1 MEAAV
6 NRLPPTSA
14 APRRSATNLRVLK
27 PEAPA
32 GGFAQPAFASSNSWD
47 GFFVRELLGSLVV
60 AAPFFVLA
68 AIFDLARW
76 GVWLSLALLVVMAAS
91 LAVTTWWM
99 TRPVAALS
107 RAAEAVE
114 SGDLGARALP
124 AGGQDTRRL
133 AATFNMLLERL
144 EGNVTGLRGEEAGT
158 AGAISASTG
167 RVTAAIAEQSEAAAL
182 ASAGLDVLT
191 HDSAAVVESVAAVAA
206 QAGELL
212 TSIQRAQTDLQG
224 SSDRTQAN
232 ARRVGEIQD
241 VIGILND
248 IADQT
253 ALLAL
258 NAAIEAA
265 RAGDSGRGF
274 AVVVDEVRRLAERS
288 KAAAAEI
295 ATLAQRAQT
304 TTGEAVIAIERR
316 GQQLDRWMGLTR
328 AMSELTARVEPA
340 IEQHHAHAESVELAL
355 RVVAQKGH
363 AVAAVADDLA
373 RSRGASREDDAFRE
387 SQRVDR

>member
-1 MEAAV
+1 MEAEV
-6 NRLPPTSA
+6 NRLPPTSE

-32 GGFAQPAFASSNSWD
+32 PGFARPAFASSNSWD
-47 GFFVRELLGSLVV
+47 GFFVRVLLGSLVV

-76 GVWLSLALLVVMAAS
+76 GVWLSLALLVVMAAV
-91 LAVTTWWM
+91 LAVTTWWI

-107 RAAEAVE
+107 RAAGAVE

-124 AGGQDTRRL
+124 AGGPDTRRL

-158 AGAISASTG
+158 ADAISASTG
-167 RVTAAIAEQSEAAAL
+167 RVTAAIAEQSVAAAL
-182 ASAGLDVLT
+182 ASAGLDALT

-206 QAGELL
+206 QAEELR
-212 TSIQRAQTDLQG
+212 TNIQRAQTDLQAA
-224 SSDRTQAN
+224 SDRTQAN
-232 ARRVGEIQD
+232 AKRVGEIQD
-241 VIGILND
+241 VIGMLND

-274 AVVVDEVRRLAERS
+274 AVVADEVRRLAERS

-295 ATLAQRAQT
+295 ATLAQGAQT
-304 TTGEAVIAIERR
+304 TGGEAVIAIERR
-316 GQQLDRWMGLTR
+316 GQQLDRWMSLTR
-328 AMSELTARVEPA
+328 AMSELTAKVAPA
-340 IEQHHAHAESVELAL
+340 IEQHHAHAESVELAV
-355 RVVAQKGH
+355 RVVAQTSQ
-363 AVAAVADDLA
+363 AVAAAAKELA
-373 RSRGASREDDAFRE
+373 RSRSASDEDATRE
-387 SQRVDR
+387 SQRAIR

>member
-1 MEAAV
+1 MEAV
-6 NRLPPTSA
+6 VSRRPPPSA
-14 APRRSATNLRVLK
+14 APRRSATTLRVLK
-27 PEAPA
+27 PEPPAPRP
-32 GGFAQPAFASSNSWD
+32 AQAASVSGISWD
-47 GFFVRELLGSLVV
+47 GVFVRVLLGSVV
-60 AAPFFVLA
+60 VTAPFFVLA
-68 AIFDLARW
+68 AFFDLAQW
-76 GVWLSLALLVVMAAS
+76 GVWLSLAAFAVMAAV
-91 LAVTTWWM
+91 LAVTTWWI
-99 TRPVAALS
+99 TRPLAALS
-107 RAAEAVE
+107 RAALAIE

-144 EGNVTGLRGEEAGT
+144 ERNVAPLRGEEADSAT
-158 AGAISASTG
+158 FSASTG

-182 ASAGLDVLT
+182 ASAGLEVLT

-232 ARRVGEIQD
+232 VRRVGEIQD

-274 AVVVDEVRRLAERS
+274 AVVADEVRRLAERS

-295 ATLAQRAQT
+295 ATLAQGAQT
-304 TTGEAVIAIERR
+304 TSGEAVIAIERR

-328 AMSELTARVEPA
+328 AMSELTAKVEPA
-340 IEQHHAHAESVELAL
+340 IEQHHAHAESVELAVQ
-355 RVVAQKGH
+355 VVAQKSH
-363 AVAAVADDLA
+363 AVAAAAEDLA
-373 RSRGASREDDAFRE
+373 HSRGASREDDAFRE
-387 SQRVDR
+387 SQRVGR

>member
-1 MEAAV
+1 MEAEV
-6 NRLPPTSA
+6 NRTPPTSA
-14 APRRSATNLRVLK
+14 EPRRSATNLRVLK

-32 GGFAQPAFASSNSWD
+32 PGFAQPAFATSNSWD
-47 GFFVRELLGSLVV
+47 GFFVRVLLGSLVV

-68 AIFDLARW
+68 AIFDVARW
-76 GVWLSLALLVVMAAS
+76 GVWLSLALLMVMAAI
-91 LAVTTWWM
+91 LALTTWWI

-107 RAAEAVE
+107 RAAGAVE

-133 AATFNMLLERL
+133 ATIFNMLLERL
-144 EGNVTGLRGEEAGT
+144 EGNVTGLRGEQAGT
-158 AGAISASTG
+158 AAAISASTG
-167 RVTAAIAEQSEAAAL
+167 RVAAAIAEQSEAAAL

-191 HDSAAVVESVAAVAA
+191 QDSAAIAESVAAVAA
-206 QAGELL
+206 QAEDLL

-232 ARRVGEIQD
+232 TRRVGEIQG

-274 AVVVDEVRRLAERS
+274 AVVADEVRRLAERS

-295 ATLAQRAQT
+295 ATLAQGAQT
-304 TTGEAVIAIERR
+304 TSGEAVIAIERR
-316 GQQLDRWMGLTR
+316 GQQLDRWMGLTS
-328 AMSELTARVEPA
+328 AMSELTAKVVPA
-340 IEQHHAHAESVELAL
+340 IEQHHAHAQSVELAVE
-355 RVVAQKGH
+355 VVAQKSQ
-363 AVAAVADDLA
+363 AVAAAAEELA
-373 RSRGASREDDAFRE
+373 RSRRASREDAAFRE
-387 SQRVDR
+387 SPRVVR

>member
-1 MEAAV
+1 MEAEV

-14 APRRSATNLRVLK
+14 PPRRSATNLRVLK

-32 GGFAQPAFASSNSWD
+32 PGFARPAFASSNSWD
-47 GFFVRELLGSLVV
+47 GFFVRVLLGSLVV

-76 GVWLSLALLVVMAAS
+76 GVWLSLALLVVMAAV
-91 LAVTTWWM
+91 LAVTTWWI

-158 AGAISASTG
+158 ADAISASTG

-182 ASAGLDVLT
+182 ASAGLDILT
-191 HDSAAVVESVAAVAA
+191 HDSAAVVESVGAVAA

-212 TSIQRAQTDLQG
+212 SSIQRAQTDLQG

-241 VIGILND
+241 VIGMLND

-274 AVVVDEVRRLAERS
+274 AVVADEVRRLAERS

-295 ATLAQRAQT
+295 ATLAQGAQT
-304 TTGEAVIAIERR
+304 TGGEAVIAIERR

-328 AMSELTARVEPA
+328 AMSELTAKVEPA
-340 IEQHHAHAESVELAL
+340 IEQHHAHAESVELAV
-355 RVVAQKGH
+355 RVVAQTSQ
-363 AVAAVADDLA
+363 AVAAAAKELA
-373 RSRGASREDDAFRE
+373 RSRTASDEDATRE
-387 SQRVDR
+387 SQRAIR

>member
-1 MEAAV
+1 MEAEV
-6 NRLPPTSA
+6 NRTPPTSA
-14 APRRSATNLRVLK
+14 EPRRSATNLRVLK

-32 GGFAQPAFASSNSWD
+32 PGFAQPAFATSNSWD
-47 GFFVRELLGSLVV
+47 GFFVRVLLGSLVV

-68 AIFDLARW
+68 AIFDVARW
-76 GVWLSLALLVVMAAS
+76 GVWLSLALLMVMAAI
-91 LAVTTWWM
+91 LALTTWWI

-107 RAAEAVE
+107 RAAGAVE

-133 AATFNMLLERL
+133 ATIFNMLLERL
-144 EGNVTGLRGEEAGT
+144 EGNVTGLRGEQAGT
-158 AGAISASTG
+158 AAAISASTG
-167 RVTAAIAEQSEAAAL
+167 RVAAAIAEQSEAAAL

-191 HDSAAVVESVAAVAA
+191 QDSATVAESVAAVAA
-206 QAGELL
+206 QAEDLL

-232 ARRVGEIQD
+232 TRRVGEIQG

-274 AVVVDEVRRLAERS
+274 AVVADEVRRLAERS

-295 ATLAQRAQT
+295 ATLAQGAQT
-304 TTGEAVIAIERR
+304 TSGEAVIAIEQR

-328 AMSELTARVEPA
+328 AMSELTAKVVPA
-340 IEQHHAHAESVELAL
+340 IEQHHAHAQSVELAVE
-355 RVVAQKGH
+355 VVAQKGQ
-363 AVAAVADDLA
+363 AVAAAAEELA
-373 RSRGASREDDAFRE
+373 RSRGVSREGAAFRE
-387 SQRVDR
+387 SPRVVR

>member
-6 NRLPPTSA
+6 NRRPPASA
-14 APRRSATNLRVLK
+14 VPRRSATTLRVLK

-32 GGFAQPAFASSNSWD
+32 PGPAQGALGSRNSWN
-47 GFFVRELLGSLVV
+47 GLFVRVLLGSLVV
-60 AAPFFVLA
+60 TAPFFVLA
-68 AIFDLARW
+68 AFFDLAQW
-76 GVWLSLALLVVMAAS
+76 GAWLSLVASVVMVAI
-91 LAVTTWWM
+91 LAGTTWWI

-114 SGDLGARALP
+114 SGDLGVRALP
-124 AGGQDTRRL
+124 AGGQDTRLL

-144 EGNVTGLRGEEAGT
+144 EGNITGLRGEEAGT
-158 AGAISASTG
+158 ADTISASTG
-167 RVTAAIAEQSEAAAL
+167 RVKAAIAGQSEAAAL

-212 TSIQRAQTDLQG
+212 TGIQRAQTDLQG
-224 SSDRTQAN
+224 SRDRTQAN
-232 ARRVGEIQD
+232 AKRVGEIQS
-241 VIGILND
+241 VIEILND

-274 AVVVDEVRRLAERS
+274 AVVADEVRRLAERS

-295 ATLAQRAQT
+295 ATLAHGAQT
-304 TTGEAVIAIERR
+304 TGGEAVIAIERR

-328 AMSELTARVEPA
+328 AMSELTAKVEPA
-340 IEQHHAHAESVELAL
+340 IDQHRAHAESVELAVQ
-355 RVVAQKGH
+355 VVAQKSH
-363 AVAAVADDLA
+363 AVAAAAEDLA
-373 RSRGASREDDAFRE
+373 RSRAASREDAT
-387 SQRVDR
+387 SQRVIR

>member
-6 NRLPPTSA
+6 NRRPRATTV
-14 APRRSATNLRVLK
+14 PRRSATTLRVLK

-32 GGFAQPAFASSNSWD
+32 PGPAQASSASGNSWD
-47 GFFVRELLGSLVV
+47 GVFARVLLGSVV
-60 AAPFFVLA
+60 VTAPFFVLA
-68 AIFDLARW
+68 AFFDLAQW
-76 GVWLSLALLVVMAAS
+76 GAWLSLAALAVVAAM
-91 LAVTTWWM
+91 LAVTTWWI

-107 RAAEAVE
+107 RAALAVQ
-114 SGDLGARALP
+114 SGDLDARALP

-133 AATFNMLLERL
+133 AATFNMLLDRL
-144 EGNVTGLRGEEAGT
+144 EGNVAQLRGEEAET
-158 AGAISASTG
+158 AATISASTG
-167 RVTAAIAEQSEAAAL
+167 RVTTAIAEQSEAAAL

-274 AVVVDEVRRLAERS
+274 AVVADEVRRLAERS

-295 ATLAQRAQT
+295 ATLAQGAQT
-304 TTGEAVIAIERR
+304 TGGEAVIAIERR

-328 AMSELTARVEPA
+328 AMSELTAKVEPA
-340 IEQHHAHAESVELAL
+340 IEQHHAHAESVELAVQ
-355 RVVAQKGH
+355 VVAQKSH
-363 AVAAVADDLA
+363 AVAAAAGDLA
-373 RSRGASREDDAFRE
+373 RSRGASREDAT
-387 SQRVDR
+387 SLRVIR